1 MTYLLENPWEG
12 LAVEQGQAFSPAQST
27 QRLDPIL
34 RATEPASGLAAPT
47 LRDLAES
54 LVFSPGDGRIWLNDE
69 RMILLQSACLGVLRR
84 ELIESLGI
92 EKARQLLTRIG
103 YASGSRDAELIR
115 RRWPRGDAFRAG
127 PHMHS
132 LEGVV
137 KVTTVRLAM
146 DVDHGSFEGEYLWQ
160 DSSEAAQHIAVYGL
174 GSAPVCWMQIGYASG
189 FASALMGKMIIYR
202 EVECHAMG
210 APNCRCIGRPAEDWD
225 NVEEDLT
232 YFTFG
237 ELPRAEGPRLPAR
250 PKLPA
255 ASPAG
260 DPRAMVG
267 ISPAFRAARHMLDRV
282 APTEAT
288 VLFTGESGVGK
299 ELFSRALHAA
309 SRRAA
314 KPFVAVNCAA
324 IPETLIEAELF
335 GVERGAYTG
344 ANTSRPGRFER
355 ASGGTLFLD
364 EVASM
369 NAVAQSK
376 LLRALQEG
384 EVERVGGTRL
394 IKVDVRVVAASNV
407 DLRERMRAGLFR
419 DDLFFRLN
427 VFPINLPPLRE
438 RRDDIPLFM
447 EHFLTLYS
455 EKHRRRITGFT
466 RRAVEALLSY
476 SYPGNVRELQNLI
489 ERGVIFADEGGAID
503 VVHIFRQGETLRTG
517 GFSLGQDGALRSSD
531 DHRASGEHRAAPQP
545 EAPEPSLAARMLD
558 CGLPLRTLENRICSE
573 ALARANGNVAQ
584 AARLL
589 GLTRAQLDYRLM
601 KNRAP
606 AAEPRLS

>member
-1 MTYLLENPWEG
+1 
-12 LAVEQGQAFSPAQST
+12 VEQGPAAPLAQAT
-27 QRLDPIL
+27 QNLDAVLPG
-34 RATEPASGLAAPT
+34 ATGNGRSGHAAPT
-47 LRDLAES
+47 LRDLAEC
-54 LVFSPGDGRIWLNDE
+54 LIFSPGDGRIWLNDQ
-69 RMILLQSACLGVLRR
+69 RMVLLQSACLGVLRR
-84 ELIESLGI
+84 ELIEGLGT

-115 RRWPRGDAFRAG
+115 RRWPQGDAFRAG

-146 DVDHGSFEGEYLWQ
+146 DVDHGSFEGEYLWH
-160 DSSEAAQHIAVYGL
+160 DSSEAAEHIAVYGI

-202 EVECHAMG
+202 ELECHAMG
-210 APNCRCIGRPAEDWD
+210 ARNCRCIGRPADEWE
-225 NVEEDLT
+225 NVEDDLP

-237 ELPRAEGPRLPAR
+237 ALPRAPEVPRAQTR
-250 PKLPA
+250 AKLSA
-255 ASPAG
+255 AG

-299 ELFSRALHAA
+299 ELFSRALHAI
-309 SRRAA
+309 SPRAA

-324 IPETLIEAELF
+324 IPDTLIEAELF

-344 ANTSRPGRFER
+344 ASASRAGRFER

-364 EVASM
+364 EIASM
-369 NAVAQSK
+369 SAVAQSK

-407 DLRERMRAGLFR
+407 DLRERVRAGLFR

-447 EHFLTLYS
+447 EHFLMLYS
-455 EKHRRRITGFT
+455 EKHGRRITGFT
-466 RRAVEALLSY
+466 RRAVEALLGY
-476 SYPGNVRELQNLI
+476 GYPGNVRELQNLI
-489 ERGVIFADEGGAID
+489 ERGVIFADEGAAID
-503 VVHIFRQGETLRTG
+503 VMHIFRQGELFG
-517 GFSLGQDGALRSSD
+517 SSGFSLGQDGALR
-531 DHRASGEHRAAPQP
+531 ASEDGHA
-545 EAPEPSLAARMLD
+545 APEPRAPSPQADREPSLRARLLD
-558 CGLPLRTLENRICSE
+558 SGLSLRALEDHLCSE
-573 ALARANGNVAQ
+573 ALARTNGNVTQ

-589 GLTRAQLDYRLM
+589 GITRAQLDYRLM
-601 KNRAP
+601 KSRAQAAAP
-606 AAEPRLS
+606 ALD

>member
-1 MTYLLENPWEG
+1 
-12 LAVEQGQAFSPAQST
+12 
-27 QRLDPIL
+27 
-34 RATEPASGLAAPT
+34 
-47 LRDLAES
+47 
-54 LVFSPGDGRIWLNDE
+54 
-69 RMILLQSACLGVLRR
+69 
-84 ELIESLGI
+84 
-92 EKARQLLTRIG
+92 
-103 YASGSRDAELIR
+103 
-115 RRWPRGDAFRAG
+115 
-127 PHMHS
+127 
-132 LEGVV
+132 
-137 KVTTVRLAM
+137 
-146 DVDHGSFEGEYLWQ
+146 
-160 DSSEAAQHIAVYGL
+160 
-174 GSAPVCWMQIGYASG
+174 
-189 FASALMGKMIIYR
+189 
-202 EVECHAMG
+202 
-210 APNCRCIGRPAEDWD
+210 
-225 NVEEDLT
+225 
-232 YFTFG
+232 
-237 ELPRAEGPRLPAR
+237 
-250 PKLPA
+250 
-255 ASPAG
+255 
-260 DPRAMVG
+260 MVG

-394 IKVDVRVVAASNV
+394 IKVDVRVVAATNV

-466 RRAVEALLSY
+466 RRAVEALLRS

-558 CGLPLRTLENRICSE
+558 CGLPLRTLEDRICSE

>member
-1 MTYLLENPWEG
+1 MEHGQADSRAKAAQHPDPVLRHATSEG
-12 LAVEQGQAFSPAQST
+12 LDGN
-27 QRLDPIL
+27 
-34 RATEPASGLAAPT
+34 AAPISQEPS
-47 LRDLAES
+47 LRDLAET
-54 LVFSPGDGRIWLNDE
+54 LVFSPSDGRIWLNDQ
-69 RMILLQSACLGVLRR
+69 RMILLQSASLGVLRR
-84 ELIESLGI
+84 ELIESLGT

-115 RRWPRGDAFRAG
+115 RRWPQGDAFRAG
-127 PHMHS
+127 PHIHS

-137 KVTTVRLAM
+137 KVTPLRLAM
-146 DVDHGSFEGEYLWQ
+146 DVDQGSFEGEFLWE
-160 DSSEAAQHIAVYGL
+160 DSSEASQHVAVYGIS
-174 GSAPVCWMQIGYASG
+174 SAPVCWMQIGYASG
-189 FASALMGKMIIYR
+189 FASALMGKMVIYR

-210 APNCRCIGRPAEDWD
+210 APNCRCIGRTADASE
-225 NVEEDLT
+225 NVEEDLP

-237 ELPRAEGPRLPAR
+237 ELPRAEAPRAPTRA
-250 PKLPA
+250 KLPA
-255 ASPAG
+255 TVAAG
-260 DPRAMVG
+260 DPLAMVG

-282 APTEAT
+282 APTQAT

-299 ELFSRALHAA
+299 ELFSRALHAI
-309 SRRAA
+309 SPRAA

-324 IPETLIEAELF
+324 IPDTLIEAELF

-344 ANTSRPGRFER
+344 ANASRAGRFER

-364 EVASM
+364 EIAAMS
-369 NAVAQSK
+369 AVAQSK

-419 DDLFFRLN
+419 DDLFFRVN

-447 EHFLTLYS
+447 EHFLMLYS

-489 ERGVIFADEGGAID
+489 ERGVIFADDGGAID
-503 VVHIFRQGETLRTG
+503 VVHVFRQGESFGTS
-517 GFSLGQDGALRSSD
+517 GFSLGQDGALRASE
-531 DHRASGEHRAAPQP
+531 DHRAADEPRTTLQP
-545 EAPEPSLAARMLD
+545 AGAEPSLTARMLD
-558 CGLPLRTLENRICSE
+558 CGLPLRAIEDRLCAE
-573 ALARANGNVAQ
+573 ALARSKGNVAQ

-601 KNRAP
+601 KSRSQ
-606 AAEPRLS
+606 AELPTVG